1 MERTETM
8 TRASAPDVTND
19 RSYIDWAAILGG
31 AVVATAIATVFTT
44 FGAALGLSAIS
55 ADPGEGSFNF
65 AIILSGIWVVVT
77 LVASYAAGGY
87 IAGRMR
93 RRVDQASADEVMAR
107 DMINGLVVWG
117 VGMVIG
123 AMLLTNAATSA
134 ISAVGTAAGTVATAA
149 GSAVGGAAE
158 GAIAA
163 AGAMIPDS
171 VTADPMGFVT
181 SSLLRPAAAD
191 PLTATPEALK
201 ADAGA
206 ILANVVATGEI
217 SDAERA
223 YLESAVAAQTGL
235 PPADITARVDAA
247 IAAAQ
252 TAREEAAQFA
262 AEVEQ
267 MAIDLAE
274 TARVSGI
281 LTAFLLAATALVAA
295 ATAGIAAVRGGRH
308 RDEGRLFGGFAY
320 RV

>member
-123 AMLLTNAATSA
+123 AMLLTNAA

>member
-107 DMINGLVVWG
+107 DMINGLVAWG

-134 ISAVGTAAGTVATAA
+134 ISAVGAAAGTVATAA

-163 AGAMIPDS
+163 AGAMMPEG
-171 VTADPMGFVT
+171 VTADPIGFVT
-181 SSLLRPAAAD
+181 NSLMRPATAD
-191 PLTATPEALK
+191 PLTATPQTLM

-206 ILANVVATGEI
+206 ILANVVVTGEI
-217 SDAERA
+217 SDAERT

-235 PPADITARVDAA
+235 TPAEVTGRVDDALT
-247 IAAAQ
+247 AAQ
-252 TAREEAAQFA
+252 TARENAAQLAAEAEQTAIDVAEAA
-262 AEVEQ
+262 
-267 MAIDLAE
+267 
-274 TARVSGI
+274 RVTGI
-281 LTAFLLAATALVAA
+281 LTAFLLAAAALVAA
-295 ATAGIAAVRGGRH
+295 ATSGIAAVRGGRH
-308 RDEGRLFGGFAY
+308 RDEGRLFGGFSY
-320 RV
+320 KV

>member
-134 ISAVGTAAGTVATAA
+134 ISAVGAAAGTVATAA

-163 AGAMIPDS
+163 AGAMMPEG
-171 VTADPMGFVT
+171 VTADPIGFVT
-181 SSLLRPAAAD
+181 NSLMRPATAD
-191 PLTATPEALK
+191 PLTATPQTLM

-206 ILANVVATGEI
+206 ILANVVVTGEI
-217 SDAERA
+217 SDAERT

-235 PPADITARVDAA
+235 TPAEVTGRVDEALT
-247 IAAAQ
+247 AAQ
-252 TAREEAAQFA
+252 TARENAAQLAAEAEQTAIDVAEAA
-262 AEVEQ
+262 
-267 MAIDLAE
+267 
-274 TARVSGI
+274 RVTGI
-281 LTAFLLAATALVAA
+281 LTAFLLAAAALVAA
-295 ATAGIAAVRGGRH
+295 ATSGIAAVRGGRH
-308 RDEGRLFGGFAY
+308 RDEGRLFGGFSY
-320 RV
+320 KV

>member
-123 AMLLTNAATSA
+123 AMLLTNAA

-262 AEVEQ
+262 AEAEQ